1 VAACAAGFANCD
13 GSSSNG
19 CEVSLLTSTSH
30 CGMCGRACP
39 GAGTPGT
46 MVTCTAGVCGSA
58 CLTGY
63 ADCDGSAAN
72 GCEANLGADSNHC
85 GACGMVC
92 PSGQSCVGRVC
103 TAAPPGSVSVLR
115 YGATGARATDG
126 RVYVFGGYQSAY
138 IATTEM
144 YDPTTNVWT
153 TRASMP
159 VARWAPT
166 AVALP
171 DGRVLSIGGYN
182 SAASNSL
189 YAYSPTAN
197 AWTTLASLPTA
208 RYHAAAAVGADGR
221 VFVFGGSI
229 SSGTTATAAAYN
241 PTANTWAT
249 IRSLTAARTG
259 AAAVT
264 APDGS
269 IYIFG
274 GSTVDGGSTAVNTVE
289 IYNPTTDTYTAG
301 PTMPVARALFGAAI
315 GSDGRAYLV
324 GGYLSS
330 YLTSVTAFT
339 FASSTYATV
348 APTNVPHSYFPLVS
362 LADGRLL
369 AIGGRSTS
377 GTSITRVEAY
387 TASNNTWR

>member
-1 VAACAAGFANCD
+1 M
-13 GSSSNG
+13 
-19 CEVSLLTSTSH
+19 TS
-30 CGMCGRACP
+30 
-39 GAGTPGT
+39 
-46 MVTCTAGVCGSA
+46 V
-58 CLTGY
+58 
-63 ADCDGSAAN
+63 
-72 GCEANLGADSNHC
+72 
-85 GACGMVC
+85 
-92 PSGQSCVGRVC
+92 
-103 TAAPPGSVSVLR
+103 
-115 YGATGARATDG
+115 
-126 RVYVFGGYQSAY
+126 
-138 IATTEM
+138 
-144 YDPTTNVWT
+144 
-153 TRASMP
+153 
-159 VARWAPT
+159 
-166 AVALP
+166 
-171 DGRVLSIGGYN
+171 
-182 SAASNSL
+182 

-197 AWTTLASLPTA
+197 AWTTLASLPAA

-221 VFVFGGSI
+221 VFVFGGYS
-229 SSGTTATAAAYN
+229 SSGTTSTAVAYN
-241 PTANTWAT
+241 PTTNTWAT
-249 IRSLTAARTG
+249 IRSLTTARTG

-264 APDGS
+264 APNGN
-269 IYIFG
+269 IYVFG
-274 GSTVDGGSTAVNTVE
+274 GSTSDGGSTGVTTVE